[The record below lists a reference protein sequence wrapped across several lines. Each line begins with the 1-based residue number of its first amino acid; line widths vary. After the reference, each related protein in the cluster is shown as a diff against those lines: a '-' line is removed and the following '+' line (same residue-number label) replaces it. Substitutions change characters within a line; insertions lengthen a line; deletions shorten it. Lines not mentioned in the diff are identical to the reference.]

1 MPLPARRP
9 PDCPCRV
16 HRATSIAHAIPTR
29 SPAHHRVTPTMH
41 RQPSSRHAWKEV
53 TMSSVLLVGSRNAFF
68 SSVMQ
73 NDAPH
78 PQYDRPFTSST

>member
-9 PDCPCRV
+9 PGLPVR
-16 HRATSIAHAIPTR
+16 RATSIAHAIPTR
-29 SPAHHRVTPTMH
+29 SPAYHVTPTMH
-41 RQPSSRHAWKEV
+41 RQPSSRHTWKEV